1 WKKEVTMQGDDERA
15 ARREFDKEK
24 DEEESSESSKE
35 HLNATNATLKLNKDA
50 NVPETSKSNASSSVS
65 KPEPKAKLNVRLLRK
80 NQQALIDK
88 MEKMKKSKELEKLD
102 PMKMAWSVEPDEI
115 SDSEGLKGCVIAGRN
130 HDDSGAVNV
139 TVHVTRQLKKTVR
152 AVMDTGADIS
162 LISREWL
169 RDKARIWREDLFLE
183 KQQEEYPVKPVK
195 PPLIFK
201 TVSGASETA
210 HEAILMKTVVMTCGK
225 RAKFTPH
232 CCLIKYYLV
241 DVLPVDLPLLI
252 GRHDLANLG
261 VKLNVRSLD
270 TKVDHDER
278 LRSAMLRYCAIIDSM
293 ITV

>member
-1 WKKEVTMQGDDERA
+1 M
-15 ARREFDKEK
+15 
-24 DEEESSESSKE
+24 
-35 HLNATNATLKLNKDA
+35 
-50 NVPETSKSNASSSVS
+50 
-65 KPEPKAKLNVRLLRK
+65 
-80 NQQALIDK
+80 
-88 MEKMKKSKELEKLD
+88 
-102 PMKMAWSVEPDEI
+102 
-115 SDSEGLKGCVIAGRN
+115 
-130 HDDSGAVNV
+130 
-139 TVHVTRQLKKTVR
+139 KKTVR

-183 KQQEEYPVKPVK
+183 KQQEEYPVIPVK

-201 TVSGASETA
+201 TASGASETA
-210 HEAILMKTVVMTCGK
+210 HEAIFMKTIVMTCGK
-225 RAKFTPH
+225 RAKYTPH

-241 DVLPVDLPLLI
+241 DALPVDLPLLI

-293 ITV
+293 ITVCHKDKEGSSYDDV